1 MRAAFTR
8 DVYKTLGVSSKT
20 LYQPRYLYS
29 LRLVDPVRNPYSP
42 GAGRKPAALVG
53 RDDALTTWE
62 ISLQRLLVDRTDQP
76 VVLYGLRGVGKT
88 VLLSEFRRR
97 AVSRDWIVAQIE
109 GGARRSLRE
118 LLGEALYQPLSDLAR
133 PSAGRRLLK
142 SLKTAISFK
151 ASYDMTGTWTFG
163 LDLNEVP
170 GGGADTGVLDTD
182 LKKLV
187 NDLADA
193 AQEEGIG
200 LAVLIDEAQDLS
212 TDELA
217 TLCAIAHAAAQDN
230 WRVLFAF
237 AGLPSLP
244 RILAEAKSYAER
256 FRYMTIEQL
265 DVQSATDALVLPAKD
280 ENADWEAD
288 AMTLVADASGSYP
301 YFIQQFG
308 QATWNVAPGPKITV
322 HDAQIGV
329 AQGNNDLDNG
339 FFRARWDRAT
349 NAEKSY
355 LRAMAVDGD
364 AGSSSSEVAARLSRK
379 PASLGPTRASL
390 IVKGLVYAPE
400 HGIVSFT
407 VPGMAAFIERQ
418 IES

>member
-1 MRAAFTR
+1 M
-8 DVYKTLGVSSKT
+8 
-20 LYQPRYLYS
+20 
-29 LRLVDPVRNPYSP
+29 
-42 GAGRKPAALVG
+42 
-53 RDDALTTWE
+53 
-62 ISLQRLLVDRTDQP
+62 QRLLVDRTDQP

-97 AVSRDWIVAQIE
+97 AVSRGWIVAQIE
-109 GGARRSLRE
+109 GGVGKSLRE
-118 LLGEALYQPLSDLAR
+118 LLGEALYVPLSDLVR

-142 SLKTAISFK
+142 GLKTAVSFK
-151 ASYDMTGTWTFG
+151 ASYDTTGTWTFG
-163 LDLNEVP
+163 LDLNEAP
-170 GGGADTGVLDTD
+170 GGGANTGILDTD

-187 NDLADA
+187 NDVADA
-193 AQEEGIG
+193 AQEERIG
-200 LAVLIDEAQDLS
+200 LAILIDEAQDLS
-212 TDELA
+212 TEELA
-217 TLCAIAHAAAQDN
+217 TLCTIAHAAAQDS

-265 DVQSATDALVLPAKD
+265 DVQSARDALLLPAKD
-280 ENADWEAD
+280 EDAGWQPGAVAVVTEA
-288 AMTLVADASGSYP
+288 SRRYP

-308 QATWNVAPGPKITV
+308 QATWNAAPGPKITI
-322 HDAQIGV
+322 HDARVGV
-329 AQGNNDLDNG
+329 AQGNNELDNG
-339 FFRARWDRAT
+339 FFRVRWDRAT
-349 NAEKSY
+349 KAEKSY
-355 LRAMAVDGD
+355 LRAMALDGD

-390 IVKGLVYAPE
+390 IGKGLVYAPD

-407 VPGMAAFIERQ
+407 VPGMAAFIQRQ